1 LRQENMTNT
10 IKNKI
15 IAIYPN
21 ICTRCMGWG
30 GALLDGALDLCEC
43 VMFGHDPMDITS
55 SMTRDEDGE
64 PVIGVLNPD
73 IMPQILLD
81 LDLCEDEDL
90 EEIEDHIED
99 LEDRY

>member
-1 LRQENMTNT
+1 MTNT

-43 VMFGHDPMDITS
+43 TNASRDPMDITKPLVH
-55 SMTRDEDGE
+55 DEDGE
-64 PVIGVLNPD
+64 PMIGVLDPSL
-73 IMPQILLD
+73 MPQILLD
-81 LDLCEDEDL
+81 LDLHLCEDEDL